1 MKTIKVFIA
10 SSEELRMER
19 LEIVDVI
26 QNEIGFGEGAEREG
40 EYYKMKHYNH

>member
-10 SSEELRMER
+10 SSEELHNER

-26 QNEIGFGEGAEREG
+26 QNLNRALKPSGIMI
-40 EYYKMKHYNH
+40 KPIK